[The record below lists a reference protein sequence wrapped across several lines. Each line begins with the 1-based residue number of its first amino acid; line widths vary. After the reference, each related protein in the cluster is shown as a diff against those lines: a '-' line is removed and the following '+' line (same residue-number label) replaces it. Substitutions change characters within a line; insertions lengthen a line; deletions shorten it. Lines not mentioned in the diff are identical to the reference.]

1 MNVAEALKAR
11 VSVRVYK
18 PDPVHEA
25 LLRDILVAARFAPS
39 GGNVQPWKV
48 IAVSGDARD
57 AVCALARKTLMRD
70 PAASQEGDRV
80 VYPPKLWEPY
90 RTRRFKVGE
99 DMYALLGIARE
110 DRPARLTHVARNFDF
125 FGAPVGLFFV
135 IDKNMGHHQ
144 WLHLGMFMQ
153 SLALAA
159 TERGLSSCFQ
169 EFWARFRDTLHAHF
183 QLLDEEMIVCGM
195 ALGYADEAAPVNS
208 LRSEREAV
216 DAFASFK
223 GF

>member
-18 PDPVHEA
+18 PDPVPEA
-25 LLRDILVAARFAPS
+25 LLREIIDAARFAPS
-39 GGNVQPWKV
+39 GGNLQPWKL
-48 IAVSGDARD
+48 IAVSGAARD
-57 AVCALARKTLMRD
+57 AVCTLARETLMRD
-70 PAASQEGDRV
+70 PTSQEGDRA

-99 DMYALLGIARE
+99 DMYDLLGIARE
-110 DRPARLTHVARNFDF
+110 DKPARLQHVARNFDF

-135 IDKNMGHHQ
+135 IDKNFGHHQ

-159 TERGLSSCFQ
+159 TERGLGSCFQ
-169 EFWARFRDTLHAHF
+169 EFWARFRETLHAHF
-183 QLLDEEMIVCGM
+183 QLPQEELIVCAM
-195 ALGYADEAAPVNS
+195 ALGYSDETAPVNS

-216 DAFASFK
+216 DDIAAFK